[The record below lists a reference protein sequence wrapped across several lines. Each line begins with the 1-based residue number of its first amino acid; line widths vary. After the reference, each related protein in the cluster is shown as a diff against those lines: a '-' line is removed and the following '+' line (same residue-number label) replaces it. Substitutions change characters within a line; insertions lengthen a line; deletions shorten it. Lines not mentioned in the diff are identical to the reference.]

1 MKYTLMLDTD
11 TCTSFST
18 YPHTREG
25 LDKALDRVDKALDRV
40 DKVRSKDGFKCAN
53 IVSDRDGEVF
63 VLDMAL
69 AIN

>member
-25 LDKALDRVDKALDRV
+25 LNKALDRIN
-40 DKVRSKDGFKCAN
+40 KVRSRDGFKYAN

-63 VLDMAL
+63 VLDMSL

>member
-1 MKYTLMLDTD
+1 MLDTD

-25 LDKALDRVDKALDRV
+25 LDKALDRVDK
-40 DKVRSKDGFKCAN
+40 VRSRDGFKYAN

-63 VLDMAL
+63 VLDMSL

>member
-1 MKYTLMLDTD
+1 MKYTLMIDTD

-25 LDKALDRVDKALDRV
+25 LDKALDRVDK
-40 DKVRSKDGFKCAN
+40 VRSRDGFKYAN

-63 VLDMAL
+63 VLDMSL

>member
-11 TCTSFST
+11 ICTSFST

-25 LDKALDRVDKALDRV
+25 LDKALDRVDKA
-40 DKVRSKDGFKCAN
+40 RSRDGFKCAN

>member
-1 MKYTLMLDTD
+1 MKYKLMIDTD

-25 LDKALDRVDKALDRV
+25 LNEAIDRVDKL
-40 DKVRSKDGFKCAN
+40 RSRDGFQSAN

-63 VLDMAL
+63 ALDMSL

>member
-1 MKYTLMLDTD
+1 MIDTD

-25 LDKALDRVDKALDRV
+25 LDKALDRVDK
-40 DKVRSKDGFKCAN
+40 VRSRDGFKYAN

-63 VLDMAL
+63 VLDMSL

>member
-25 LDKALDRVDKALDRV
+25 LDKALDRVDK
-40 DKVRSKDGFKCAN
+40 VRSKDGFKYAN

-63 VLDMAL
+63 VLDMSL

>member
-11 TCTSFST
+11 HFASFST

-25 LDKALDRVDKALDRV
+25 LNKALDRIN
-40 DKVRSKDGFKCAN
+40 KVRSRDGFKYAN

-63 VLDMAL
+63 VLDMSL

>member
-25 LDKALDRVDKALDRV
+25 LDKALDRVDKA
-40 DKVRSKDGFKCAN
+40 RSRDGFKCAN

-63 VLDMAL
+63 VLDMSL

>member
-11 TCTSFST
+11 HFASFST

-25 LDKALDRVDKALDRV
+25 LNQALDRIN
-40 DKVRSKDGFKCAN
+40 KVRSRDGFKYAN

-63 VLDMAL
+63 VLDMSL

>member
-1 MKYTLMLDTD
+1 MKYELILVTEA
-11 TCTSFST
+11 CNSFSN
-18 YPHTREG
+18 YDHTRQG
-25 LDKALDRVDKALDRV
+25 LEKALDRV

-63 VLDMAL
+63 VLDMSL

>member
-25 LDKALDRVDKALDRV
+25 LDKALDRVDK
-40 DKVRSKDGFKCAN
+40 VRSRDGFKYAN

-63 VLDMAL
+63 VLDMSL

>member
-25 LDKALDRVDKALDRV
+25 LDKALDRVDKA
-40 DKVRSKDGFKCAN
+40 RSRDGFKYAN

-63 VLDMAL
+63 VLDMSL